1 MLKKVYL
8 FLLFVLLV
16 PSMTFVSGCALFP
29 NCVTA
34 TSYYNPSWLPN
45 GKIICTKFVNTY
57 EQNLMWGG
65 SKDISKDY
73 YITTMNEDGSGEQD
87 VKNVTSINTYIV
99 NGEIATSPDGAYIAV
114 AANSKIEVFDSNF
127 NHYKSISPSGYPEHL
142 DFSPTSEGYKIVYT
156 NSSNELRLTDID
168 GSVDALITTEAESVA
183 WRVGDKIVFV
193 TSTGTQSAL
202 TVSSISLDGTNI
214 QYLKEFAGD
223 PQILNNAEEVIYRG
237 VGNEIRKI
245 GLNGSDDLL
254 LFSDY
259 EVNSL
264 KLSFDNTK
272 IVGGELQQS
281 DINGVYVTDIST
293 GLTTQL

>member
-29 NCVTA
+29 NRVTA

-168 GSVDALITTEAESVA
+168 GSVDTLITTEAESVA
-183 WRVGDKIVFV
+183 WRVGDKIVYSFADTESSKV
-193 TSTGTQSAL
+193 YAIKQDGSNKNVVST
-202 TVSSISLDGTNI
+202 
-214 QYLKEFAGD
+214 
-223 PQILNNAEEVIYRG
+223 
-237 VGNEIRKI
+237 I
-245 GLNGSDDLL
+245 GLKPQTTIDDYIVYKGYGNQIEKINIDGSNKQVLFDDYAISTLNL
-254 LFSDY
+254 SFND
-259 EVNSL
+259 L
-264 KLSFDNTK
+264 KL
-272 IVGGELQQS
+272 IGGELQQS
-281 DINGVYVTDIST
+281 DINGVYVTDILT
-293 GLTTQL
+293 GVTTQLR

>member
-29 NCVTA
+29 NRVTA

-142 DFSPTSEGYKIVYT
+142 DFFPTSEGYKIVYT

-183 WRVGDKIVFV
+183 WRVGDKIVYSFADTESSKV
-193 TSTGTQSAL
+193 YAIKQDGSNKNVVST
-202 TVSSISLDGTNI
+202 
-214 QYLKEFAGD
+214 
-223 PQILNNAEEVIYRG
+223 
-237 VGNEIRKI
+237 I
-245 GLNGSDDLL
+245 GLKPQTTIDDYIVYKGYGNQIEKINIDGSNKQVLFDDYAISTLNL
-254 LFSDY
+254 SFND
-259 EVNSL
+259 L
-264 KLSFDNTK
+264 KL
-272 IVGGELQQS
+272 IGGELQQS
-281 DINGVYVTDIST
+281 DINGVYVTDILT
-293 GLTTQL
+293 GVTTQLR

>member
-114 AANSKIEVFDSNF
+114 ATGTNIEVFDSNF

-156 NSSNELRLTDID
+156 NSSKELRLTDID
-168 GSVDALITTEAESVA
+168 GSVDTLITTEAESVS
-183 WRVGDKIVFV
+183 WRVGDKIVYSFAD
-193 TSTGTQSAL
+193 TE
-202 TVSSISLDGTNI
+202 SSKVYAIKQKGFKKKNI
-214 QYLKEFAGD
+214 FFFLFINKKKTKENYIF
-223 PQILNNAEEVIYRG
+223 
-237 VGNEIRKI
+237 
-245 GLNGSDDLL
+245 
-254 LFSDY
+254 
-259 EVNSL
+259 
-264 KLSFDNTK
+264 
-272 IVGGELQQS
+272 
-281 DINGVYVTDIST
+281 
-293 GLTTQL
+293 

>member
-29 NCVTA
+29 NRVTA

-168 GSVDALITTEAESVA
+168 GSVDALITTEAENVA
-183 WRVGDKIVFV
+183 WRSGDKIVYEFNSGGYTYLGRISIDGLSV
-193 TSTGTQSAL
+193 ENFSEYGVYYPQVSMFDSNIIYGIASTAYRKID
-202 TVSSISLDGTNI
+202 VSSFPPSVEI
-214 QYLKEFAGD
+214 
-223 PQILNNAEEVIYRG
+223 IL
-237 VGNEIRKI
+237 
-245 GLNGSDDLL
+245 SSFD
-254 LFSDY
+254 FS
-259 EVNSL
+259 NPS
-264 KLSFDNTK
+264 LSFDNTK
-272 IVGGELQQS
+272 IVGGEWEG
-281 DINGVYVTDIST
+281 INKYINIYITN
-293 GLTTQL
+293 

>member
-29 NCVTA
+29 NRVTA

-168 GSVDALITTEAESVA
+168 GSVDALITTEAENVA
-183 WRVGDKIVFV
+183 WRVGGKIVYDGSWV
-193 TSTGTQSAL
+193 NAITSSGEEH
-202 TVSSISLDGTNI
+202 TVIIESSWEPQKKQANI
-214 QYLKEFAGD
+214 VY
-223 PQILNNAEEVIYRG
+223 YRG
-237 VGNEIRKI
+237 IGGIYSIKI
-245 GLNGSDDLL
+245 DGSENTKIIDNYD
-254 LFSDY
+254 
-259 EVNSL
+259 SL
-264 KLSFDNTK
+264 RTLRLSFDNTK

-281 DINGVYVTDIST
+281 DINGVYVTDIPT
-293 GLTTQL
+293 GLTTQLR

>member
-29 NCVTA
+29 NRVTA

-168 GSVDALITTEAESVA
+168 GSVDALITTEAENVA
-183 WRVGDKIVFV
+183 WRVGEDIIYEGLVDDIYIYLFYVNYNSK
-193 TSTGTQSAL
+193 TSVQLSVSGLSPQKMLSDLICYRGTGTSVQKIYLNESNKVTL
-202 TVSSISLDGTNI
+202 LDSYDQTSL
-214 QYLKEFAGD
+214 
-223 PQILNNAEEVIYRG
+223 R
-237 VGNEIRKI
+237 
-245 GLNGSDDLL
+245 
-254 LFSDY
+254 
-259 EVNSL
+259 
-264 KLSFDNTK
+264 LSFDNTK

-281 DINGVYVTDIST
+281 DINGVYVADIST
-293 GLTTQL
+293 GLTTQLR